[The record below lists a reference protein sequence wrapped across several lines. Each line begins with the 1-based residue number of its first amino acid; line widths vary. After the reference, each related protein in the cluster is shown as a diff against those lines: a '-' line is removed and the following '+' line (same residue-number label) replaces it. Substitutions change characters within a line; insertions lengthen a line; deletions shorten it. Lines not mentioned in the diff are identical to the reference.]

1 MAENKLQ
8 IVIEALN
15 KTDKE
20 FAGLRK
26 NLEGSRTEIS
36 KTNSQTQDLTKSM
49 LRLAASFV
57 SIGAAYKAMRAGV
70 NYLGQIETATLGI
83 ASAFMLGGKYIDETT
98 GKAMQ
103 GADALHAAQRDAA
116 DIIRELQYANLQTI
130 ATLDELVAAYQVT
143 LPVAMAKGFDRQ
155 QVKDFTVAMIQA
167 AGAIGL
173 QMNQLGEETRSLLT
187 GAIDPRTSRIAMVL
201 GLRNEDIR
209 QWQGNANALFDFLM
223 DKLSAYRV
231 AGIEAQ
237 NTWAGL
243 WSNTKDIILQT
254 LGGAFEPLF
263 ETIKAELSNITQSIV
278 TLNDESKKIEWN
290 PEFKRAIE
298 ATKDAVTATIAE
310 MYRMGMLLDKLAAA
324 YLKYR
329 SLVYEVLP
337 GYQKEAE
344 ENWNKAQFY
353 LDRYRKSEKAV
364 QDLAMRGT
372 GWKPVT
378 EDIDRQMREAAAK
391 GKKLFRQ
398 IVVEV
403 GEGETRQLVR
413 YYQKLGEAKPPY
425 KQYAPPSP
433 VTDKAAKEAA
443 KAAKEAEKAAEWA
456 RKEWSKIEI
465 GLDTEEAKRGLDEF
479 GRNLINIDE
488 KVKQLE
494 ELAAKLPTAA
504 ERKKATRKIGAW
516 AEAEKEESASK
527 QAKEDYEQWLKTQQD
542 AEKYTREQANRLKAI
557 REGEIDEQISELDI
571 AEKLGMAHRNTIDER
586 IRLQEEL
593 IDVQQKYLDQLDKE
607 KDPAGWYAQ
616 KNAIDNVRQNL
627 AGLYRDLRMT
637 DPLEAAKLSI
647 QELNNEWTDRGRQ
660 MYDVAKETAQ
670 AMQDAFSDFFF
681 DAVRGKFKNLGDYI
695 DSFLNSVARSLTNVL
710 AQMAAAGI
718 VSGVK
723 GLIPRIGAG
732 YAIAE
737 TGLTGYG
744 GAAGGYHS
752 GGAVGKE
759 ASFYRVI
766 PSAALTD
773 ILPRRHSGGLASDE
787 RLVINKV
794 NERYITAEQNAW
806 LTAIAQSAGG
816 RNQPTEVYEPH
827 VYLTVNALDSRSVS
841 QALAQHENQ
850 IIGMLQTAYN
860 KRGHRGPLGA

>member
-1 MAENKLQ
+1 MAVSKFQ
-8 IVIEALN
+8 IIIEALN
-15 KTDKE
+15 SAGKE
-20 FAGLRK
+20 FAAFRK
-26 NLEGSRTEIS
+26 DLEGSRAEIA
-36 KTNSQTQDLTKSM
+36 KTNKQTQDLITNIR
-49 LRLAASFV
+49 RLVSSFF
-57 SIGAAYKAMRAGV
+57 SFRAAYKVISTGLD
-70 NYLGQIETATLGI
+70 YLGQIETATLGI
-83 ASAFMLGGKYIDETT
+83 ASAFMLGGTYIDETT

-103 GADALHAAQRDAA
+103 GMNALRAAQQDAA
-116 DIIRELQYANLQTI
+116 EIIRELQYANLQTI
-130 ATLDELVAAYQVT
+130 ATLDELVSAYQIT
-143 LPVAMAKGFDRQ
+143 LPVAMARGFDRQ
-155 QVKDFTVAMIQA
+155 QVKDFTVAMVQA

-209 QWQGNANALFDFLM
+209 QYQGNANELFNFLM
-223 DKLSAYRV
+223 EKLSAYRV

-263 ETIKAELSNITQSIV
+263 ETIKAELSNITQSVV
-278 TLNDESKKIEWN
+278 TLDGESRKIEWN
-290 PEFKRAIE
+290 PEFKRAIA
-298 ATKDAVTATIAE
+298 ATKDAITATIAE
-310 MYRMGMLLDKLAAA
+310 MYRMGMLLDKLAAK

-353 LDRYRKSEKAV
+353 LDRYRKSERAL
-364 QDLAMRGT
+364 QDLAMSGT

-378 EDIDRQMREAAAK
+378 EEIDQQMREAAAK
-391 GKKLFRQ
+391 GEKSFRQ
-398 IVVEV
+398 MVLEV

-413 YYQKLGEAKPPY
+413 YYQKIGSEAKPTY
-425 KQYAPPSP
+425 KQHAPPAP
-433 VTDKAAKEAA
+433 GADKDAKKAAK
-443 KAAKEAEKAAEWA
+443 KSID
-456 RKEWSKIEI
+456 EWSKIEI
-465 GLDTEEAKRGLDEF
+465 GLDTEEAKRGLDEL
-479 GRNLINIDE
+479 GCKLIDIDE
-488 KVKQLE
+488 KAK
-494 ELAAKLPTAA
+494 ELKEKAAGLPAA

-516 AEAEKEESASK
+516 AEAEKEESASDL
-527 QAKEDYEQWLKTQQD
+527 AKKGYEEWLKTQQD
-542 AEKYTREQANRLKAI
+542 IEKYTRDQANRLKAI

-616 KNAIDNVRQNL
+616 RNAIDNVRKNL
-627 AGLYRDLRMT
+627 ADLYRDLRMT
-637 DPLEAAKLSI
+637 DPLEAARLSI
-647 QELNNEWTDRGRQ
+647 QELENEWTDRGRQ
-660 MYDVAKETAQ
+660 MADIAKDIAI

-681 DAVRGKFKNLGDYI
+681 DAIRGKFNDLGDYI
-695 DSFLNSVARSLTNVL
+695 ESFLNSVARSLTNVL

-723 GLIPRIGAG
+723 GLLSPSSLG
-732 YAIAE
+732 YAIAP
-737 TGLTGYG
+737 TGATGYG

-752 GGAVGKE
+752 GGAVGNG
-759 ASFYRVI
+759 ATFYRIV
-766 PSAALTD
+766 PSTAITD
-773 ILPRRHSGGLASDE
+773 ILPRRHYGGLAPDE

-794 NERYITAEQNAW
+794 NERYITAEQNSW
-806 LTAIAQSAGG
+806 LTAIAQAAGG

-827 VYLTVNALDSRSVS
+827 VHLTVNALDSRSVS

-850 IIGMLQTAYN
+850 IVGMLQTAYN
-860 KRGHRGPLGA
+860 KRGRRGPLEA